1 MVTSSSDHYAIK
13 IVLGEHGQGSRSIHA
28 VEQFRYED
36 AWSRA
41 PDYKDAVEQF
51 WKEGYNGPIN
61 LQSTWNNLQSLASSL
76 KQWSRD
82 SFGSVRKEIK
92 KLQSRLSRLSL
103 SSTTTDFSQERKKYR
118 TKAL

>member
-1 MVTSSSDHYAIK
+1 MVRDHGVYMLLNNSD
-13 IVLGEHGQGSRSIHA
+13 
-28 VEQFRYED
+28 ED